1 MIKIVADENIP
12 FLRGVFENLADI
24 SFLPAGSITNKEIK
38 NADCLIIRTRTKCDR
53 ELLEGTRVK
62 FIATTTIGY
71 EHIDTEYCRDNGIK
85 WTNAPGCNANSVNQ
99 YVAAALSLY
108 SKEKE
113 YHLRGK
119 KIGIIGVGRVGK
131 LVMETS
137 RQLGMIPL
145 ANDPPRERTEGKG
158 FFVNLDLLLSES
170 DIISLHVPLTMKGAY
185 KTYHLADEEFFSKAR
200 HSALFI
206 NTARG
211 PVMDTG
217 AIAGAIDKGIIKDAI
232 IDVWENEPLLPG
244 SLLKKTFIGTPH
256 IAGYSV
262 DGKARGTAM
271 AVRSVGRFFGLGLE
285 KWHPSALPGKKEK
298 TILLEKE
305 GYTDELIRNAILST
319 YKIEEDSNRLKRSPG
334 EFEQQRN
341 NYPVRRE
348 FGYYQIKTEHP
359 DHQLKKRLSALGFRI

>member
-12 FLRGVFENLADI
+12 FLRGVFEDLADI
-24 SFLPAGSITNKEIK
+24 SFLPAGSIINKEIK
-38 NADCLIIRTRTKCDR
+38 NADCLIIRTRTKCNR

-71 EHIDTEYCRDNGIK
+71 EHVDTEYCRENGIQ

-119 KIGIIGVGRVGK
+119 KIGIIGVGHVGK
-131 LVMETS
+131 LVVETS
-137 RQLGMIPL
+137 RQLGMVPL
-145 ANDPPRERTEGKG
+145 LNDPPRERAEGKG
-158 FFVNLDLLLSES
+158 AFIDLDLLLSES
-170 DIISLHVPLTMKGAY
+170 DIITLHVPLTMKGED
-185 KTYHLADEEFFSKAR
+185 KTFHLADEDFFSKAR
-200 HSALFI
+200 PSTLFI

-217 AIAGAIDKGIIKDAI
+217 AITEAIDKGTIEGAM

-262 DGKARGTAM
+262 DGKARGTAL

-285 KWHPSALPGKKEK
+285 KWYPSALPGKKEK
-298 TILLEKE
+298 KILLEKD
-305 GYTDELIRNAILST
+305 GHTDELIRNAILST
-319 YKIEEDSNRLKRSPG
+319 YKIEEDSYRLKSSPE

-348 FGYYQIKTEHP
+348 FGYYQIKTEHL

>member
-12 FLRGVFENLADI
+12 FLRGVFEDLADI
-24 SFLPAGSITNKEIK
+24 SFLPAGSIINKEIK

-71 EHIDTEYCRDNGIK
+71 EHIDTEYCRNNGIQ

-108 SKEKE
+108 SKKKK

-119 KIGIIGVGRVGK
+119 KIGIIGVGHVGK
-131 LVMETS
+131 LVLETS
-137 RQLGMIPL
+137 RQLGMVPL
-145 ANDPPRERTEGKG
+145 LNDPPRERTEGKG
-158 FFVNLDLLLSES
+158 DFIDLDLLLGES
-170 DIISLHVPLTMKGAY
+170 DIISLHVPLTMKGED
-185 KTYHLADEEFFSKAR
+185 KTYHFAGEEFLSKAGP
-200 HSALFI
+200 SVLFI

-217 AIAGAIDKGIIKDAI
+217 AIAEAFDRGIIKDAI
-232 IDVWENEPLLPG
+232 VDVWENEPFLSL
-244 SLLKKTFIGTPH
+244 SLLEQTFIGTPH
-256 IAGYSV
+256 IAGYSF

-285 KWHPSALPGKKEK
+285 KWSPSALPGKKEK
-298 TILLEKE
+298 TISLEKD
-305 GYTDELIRNAILST
+305 GYPDDLIRKAILST
-319 YKIEEDSNRLKRSPG
+319 YKIEEDSDRLKSSPH

-359 DHQLKKRLSALGFRI
+359 DLQLKKRLSALGFRI